1 MTVKD
6 LRTLVDNLDEYIHI
20 PGGIDRL
27 KKTILHLAVSGQLVP
42 QIPAE
47 GTGEELYKQIQAE
60 KNKTTTKN
68 KPLPDITEEEK
79 PFEIPDSWR
88 WTRVLDLGSA
98 LGQKKPDND
107 FYYIDVSS
115 INNIA
120 KTLKQPALV
129 AAKDAPSRARKVV
142 KEGTVIYSTV
152 RPYLLNT
159 TIIHNTFDKELIAS
173 TAFAILHPFVGVISE
188 WLLFNLISQY
198 FTDYTNNKSVGAS
211 YPAIND
217 AQFSMAIMPL
227 PPTSEQK
234 RIVEKVNVIFALID
248 DLSKKYQAE
257 QAERKKLVKSA
268 LAQLARGN
276 GELALIHLGEII
288 RTKAEAAELRKSI
301 LHLAV
306 SGQLVPQIPA
316 EGTGQELY
324 DQIQA
329 EKQKLI
335 AQGKLKKQKPLP
347 VITED
352 EITFKIPKSWKWVR
366 LGELGEFG
374 SGSTPAR
381 GEDKYY
387 GGDINWFKSGELT
400 DTYMIKNSEESIKP
414 LALKE
419 CSLRINKPGDI
430 VIAMYGATAGKLG
443 LLEVEGTT
451 NQAVCG
457 FTLFDRV
464 DRLFTFNSLLAYRES
479 LIEKSSGAAQPNIS
493 KVKIMSHTFALP
505 PLPEQTRIV
514 QKTTQ
519 LLDLVSKL
527 EKHLEK

>member
-42 QIPAE
+42 QDPSE
-47 GTGEELYKQIQAE
+47 GTGQELYDQIQAE
-60 KNKTTTKN
+60 KQKLIAEGKLKKQ
-68 KPLPDITEEEK
+68 KPLPEITEEEI
-79 PFEIPDSWR
+79 PFEIPNSWKWAR
-88 WTRVLDLGSA
+88 LGEVTKKIGSGSTPRGGKSVYTIDGPIFIRSQNVWNDGLRTVNVARINQETHKIMSNTLVLA
-98 LGQKKPDND
+98 ND
-107 FYYIDVSS
+107 VLLNITGASIGRSS
-115 INNIA
+115 IVPENIGEA
-120 KTLKQPALV
+120 NVSQHVSIVRPVFSKQARLIHLIFISNYFQKMIDNFQVGVSREGLSKQSMEKMLIPVPTLKEQI
-129 AAKDAPSRARKVV
+129 R
-142 KEGTVIYSTV
+142 
-152 RPYLLNT
+152 
-159 TIIHNTFDKELIAS
+159 IA
-173 TAFAILHPFVGVISE
+173 
-188 WLLFNLISQY
+188 
-198 FTDYTNNKSVGAS
+198 
-211 YPAIND
+211 
-217 AQFSMAIMPL
+217 
-227 PPTSEQK
+227 
-234 RIVEKVNVIFALID
+234 EKVNIIFKLLD
-248 DLSKKYQAE
+248 DLHFKYLAE
-257 QAERKKLVKSA
+257 QAERRKFVVSSMA
-268 LAQLARGN
+268 MLAKGSN
-276 GELALIHLGEII
+276 PLALDMLVDII
-288 RTKAEAAELRKSI
+288 KTKEDVVELRKTI

-306 SGQLVPQIPA
+306 SGQLVPQDPS
-316 EGTGQELY
+316 EGTGEELY
-324 DQIQA
+324 KQIQA

-479 LIEKSSGAAQPNIS
+479 LIRGRSAKYFKS
-493 KVKIMSHTFALP
+493 
-505 PLPEQTRIV
+505 
-514 QKTTQ
+514 
-519 LLDLVSKL
+519 
-527 EKHLEK
+527 